1 MSTAHSGADTDK
13 GTAAQDLPPGD
24 DHMVRVPAD
33 RLRARI
39 TEVLTA
45 VGAPSAH
52 AHLQADLL
60 TEAELRGHASHGLLR
75 LSRLVARIEHGV
87 LDPSATGSHRWDKA
101 ALLVT
106 DGRDGFGP
114 VIALAALERVMER
127 ARETG
132 SATAVLSGNNHLGM
146 LAYYADHVARRGQV
160 LVATTST
167 EALVHPWG
175 GREALV
181 GTNPIAIG
189 VPADP
194 EPLVFDMATSRVSAG
209 KIRDCAGRGQPIPE
223 GWAVDAAGNPT
234 TNAAAAVDGA
244 LAPFGGAKGYGLAV
258 ALGALTGALTASALG
273 RDVTGTLSDT
283 APNTK
288 GDVFVVIEVPDAAR
302 RAVGAYLQTLRS
314 SQPFDPASPV
324 SVPGDGALRRRSAA
338 LRDGVA
344 LSAQLWHR
352 VCGMHPPTSPDN
364 EKDI

>member
-1 MSTAHSGADTDK
+1 MSSAQSGA
-13 GTAAQDLPPGD
+13 GTTPQDLTDGD
-24 DHMVRVPAD
+24 DPRVRVSAR
-33 RLRARI
+33 RLRERI
-39 TEVLTA
+39 SEVLVA
-45 VGAPSAH
+45 AGAPTTH
-52 AHLQADLL
+52 ADLQADLL

-75 LSRLVARIEHGV
+75 LPRLVARIANGV
-87 LDPSATGSHRWDKA
+87 LDPAATGSHRWAKP

-106 DGRDGFGP
+106 DGEDGFGP
-114 VIALAALERVMER
+114 VIAFAALDRLTAR

-132 SATAVLSGNNHLGM
+132 SATAVISGNNHLGM

-160 LVATTST
+160 LIATTST

-194 EPLVFDMATSRVSAG
+194 EPLVLDMATSRVSAG
-209 KIRDCAGRGQPIPE
+209 KIRHHAGRGQPIPE
-223 GWAVDAAGNPT
+223 GWALDAVGNPT
-234 TNAAAAVDGA
+234 TDAAAAVDGA

-273 RDVTGTLSDT
+273 RDVTGTLSDK

-288 GDVFVVIEVPDAAR
+288 GDVFVVVEVPASAR

-314 SQPFDPASPV
+314 SNPSDPANPV
-324 SVPGDGALRRRSAA
+324 SVPGDGGLRRRTAA
-338 LRDGVA
+338 LHDGVV
-344 LSAQLWHR
+344 LSAELWQR
-352 VCGMHPPTSPDN
+352 IRALDPTTSPDHA
-364 EKDI
+364 KDTR

>member
-1 MSTAHSGADTDK
+1 VSWAHGGA
-13 GTAAQDLPPGD
+13 GTATQDPSNAD
-24 DHMVRVPAD
+24 DPMVRVSAD

-39 TEVLTA
+39 TEVLAA

-75 LSRLVARIEHGV
+75 LPRLVARIANGV
-87 LDPSATGSHRWDKA
+87 LDPSATGSHRWAKP

-106 DGRDGFGP
+106 DGQDGFGP
-114 VIALAALERVMER
+114 VVALAALDRVMER

-160 LVATTST
+160 LIATTST

-194 EPLVFDMATSRVSAG
+194 EPLVLDMATSGVSAG
-209 KIRDCAGRGQPIPE
+209 KIRDYAGRGQSIPE

-234 TNAAAAVDGA
+234 TDAAAAVDGA

-273 RDVTGTLSDT
+273 RNVTGTLSDT

-288 GDVFVVIEVPDAAR
+288 GDVFVVVEVPHGAR
-302 RAVGAYLQTLRS
+302 QAVGTYLQTLRS
-314 SQPFDPASPV
+314 SNPFDPSSPV
-324 SVPGDGALRRRSAA
+324 GVPGDGGLRRRSAG

-344 LSAQLWHR
+344 LSAQLWSR
-352 VCGMHPPTSPDN
+352 VCGLHPATSPDN